1 MNPEVDEAAHL
12 PQLVQH
18 LVGEATIALDVR
30 PLDLD
35 VDRCRQ
41 AEVDDLRHDVRGQ
54 EVEGDARKRRRQL
67 LSERPDIVGGGAM
80 VALQRDQDVRVGGA
94 DDAGGAVHPVDG
106 AVGEPDVV
114 EDHVDLA
121 GGDLTPDG
129 RLHEVG
135 QARGLLDA
143 GARLRPQ
150 VEGELS
156 TVGIREEVLAQSRRE
171 QERGCTDGQE
181 HRDEDDAAGYQ
192 ECEQSPVAEAN
203 PLEPAFERLLRAGQ
217 RISRRRRALDRR
229 RQQVPRDRG
238 HQRPRQEV
246 GREHREDHRLR
257 QRDEQVAGDPAQQEH
272 RQEHD
277 ADAQRGHEGGHGD
290 LLGAVQNGLEDRL
303 AQVQIAVDVLD
314 LHGGVVHEDAD
325 GEGEAAERHDV
336 DGLAQ
341 QAERDDRRQD
351 RERNGD
357 GDDDRAPPAPE
368 K

>member
-1 MNPEVDEAAHL
+1 RLEAAAQRDEQAAGEVAGGESRLSGLGAVERDVELRIVEALMNPEVDEAAHL

-35 VDRCRQ
+35 VDRYRQ

-150 VEGELS
+150 V
-156 TVGIREEVLAQSRRE
+156 
-171 QERGCTDGQE
+171 
-181 HRDEDDAAGYQ
+181 
-192 ECEQSPVAEAN
+192 
-203 PLEPAFERLLRAGQ
+203 
-217 RISRRRRALDRR
+217 
-229 RQQVPRDRG
+229 
-238 HQRPRQEV
+238 
-246 GREHREDHRLR
+246 
-257 QRDEQVAGDPAQQEH
+257 
-272 RQEHD
+272 
-277 ADAQRGHEGGHGD
+277 
-290 LLGAVQNGLEDRL
+290 
-303 AQVQIAVDVLD
+303 
-314 LHGGVVHEDAD
+314 
-325 GEGEAAERHDV
+325 
-336 DGLAQ
+336 
-341 QAERDDRRQD
+341 
-351 RERNGD
+351 
-357 GDDDRAPPAPE
+357 
-368 K
+368 